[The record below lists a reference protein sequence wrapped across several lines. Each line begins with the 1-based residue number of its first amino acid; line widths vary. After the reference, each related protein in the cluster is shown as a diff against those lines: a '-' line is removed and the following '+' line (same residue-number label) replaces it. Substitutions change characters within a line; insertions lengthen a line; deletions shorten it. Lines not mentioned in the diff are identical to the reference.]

1 MWYNFY
7 RNVGDIMI
15 DRKGII
21 IYFLNPKVI
30 KVVNKLKVNV
40 TYVNKAGKYLTGYC
54 DAKDFPNIKKE
65 PSKTSKLGPATI
77 AMNPKIYDMQGRQ
90 IFPAQH

>member
-65 PSKTSKLGPATI
+65 LKKHRLIRKVDESLVEMPSI
-77 AMNPKIYDMQGRQ
+77 EI
-90 IFPAQH
+90 